1 MIRLFRKIRHKLL
14 SENNYGIYI
23 LYASGEI
30 ILVVIGI
37 LFALQIDNWNETNK
51 MTKEELGILVNL
63 CENLYEAKKE
73 SSRLIAEEINSRDY
87 IVSALNMNSTG
98 DSILLNSN
106 SDSIFRRI
114 IWDVQM
120 DAPVINSYSDIK
132 NTGKIGLIMNQ
143 KIRQGFT
150 NLELSINHLQSRI
163 DDRLHVQQLRIDEIA
178 INDINFV
185 RMASIETLDMAG
197 IETPDLILDQEPE
210 NDYHLLLGN
219 QKIRNLLAIK
229 LELTNTVIGTR
240 QQLDDEINSL
250 IKLLEDEIEE

>member
-30 ILVVIGI
+30 VLVVLGI
-37 LFALQIDNWNETNK
+37 LFALQIDNWNATHK
-51 MTKEELGILVNL
+51 KKKEELDILVYL

-73 SSRLIAEEINSRDY
+73 SSRLIAEEFNSRDY
-87 IVSALNMNSTG
+87 IVSAITMNSRG
-98 DSILLNSN
+98 DSFLLNSN
-106 SDSIFRRI
+106 LDSIFHYI
-114 IWDVQM
+114 IWDVQL
-120 DAPVINSYSDIK
+120 DAPVINSYTDIK
-132 NTGKIGLIMNQ
+132 NTGKTGLIKNQ

-185 RMASIETLDMAG
+185 RMARIES
-197 IETPDLILDQEPE
+197 PDLILDQEAE

-219 QKIRNLLAIK
+219 NKIRNLLAIK
-229 LELTNTVIGTR
+229 LDLTIEVIGTM
-240 QQLDDEINSL
+240 QQLDEDINNL
-250 IKLLEDEIEE
+250 ILLLEDEIEK

>member
-14 SENNYGIYI
+14 LENNYGIYI

-37 LFALQIDNWNETNK
+37 LFALQIDNWNETK
-51 MTKEELGILVNL
+51 KRKKEELGILVNL
-63 CENLYEAKKE
+63 SENLYEAKQE
-73 SSRLIAEEINSRDY
+73 SSRLIALEINSRDY

-106 SDSIFRRI
+106 SDSIFYVMV
-114 IWDVQM
+114 WDVQL

-132 NTGKIGLIMNQ
+132 ETGKTGLIMNE

-163 DDRLHVQQLRIDEIA
+163 DDRLLVQQLRIDEIV
-178 INDINFV
+178 IDDINFV
-185 RMASIETLDMAG
+185 RMASIRT
-197 IETPDLILDQEPE
+197 TDLILDQEPE
-210 NDYHLLLGN
+210 NDYFLLLGN
-219 QKIRNLLAIK
+219 KK
-229 LELTNTVIGTR
+229 LETY
-240 QQLDDEINSL
+240 
-250 IKLLEDEIEE
+250 LL

>member
-30 ILVVIGI
+30 VLVVIGI

-51 MTKEELGILVNL
+51 IKKEELGILVNL

-87 IVSALNMNSTG
+87 IVSALTMNSTG

-106 SDSIFRRI
+106 SDSIFYFI
-114 IWDVQM
+114 IWDVQY
-120 DAPVINSYSDIK
+120 DAPVINSYTDIK
-132 NTGKIGLIMNQ
+132 NTGKTGLIMNQ

-150 NLELSINHLQSRI
+150 TLELSINHLQTRI
-163 DDRLHVQQLRIDEIA
+163 NDRLRVQQLRIDEIA

-185 RMASIETLDMAG
+185 RIASIES
-197 IETPDLILDQEPE
+197 PDLILDQEPE

-229 LELTNTVIGTR
+229 LELTNEVIGTR
-240 QQLDDEINSL
+240 QQLDDDINNL
-250 IKLLEDEIEE
+250 IKLLENEIEE